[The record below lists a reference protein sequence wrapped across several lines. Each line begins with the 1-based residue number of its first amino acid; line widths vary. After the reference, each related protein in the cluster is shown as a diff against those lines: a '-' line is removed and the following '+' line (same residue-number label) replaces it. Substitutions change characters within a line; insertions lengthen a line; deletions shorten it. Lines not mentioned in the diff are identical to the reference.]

1 MQELI
6 KIFFINHKI
15 IIIEQNIF
23 VFENNLI
30 SFEINKYRGIKKTKI
45 KKGLIRKTNVEK
57 KIIFFL

>member
-30 SFEINKYRGIKKTKI
+30 SFENNKYRGIKKTKI
-45 KKGLIRKTNVEK
+45 KKGLIRNTNV
-57 KIIFFL
+57 